1 MVDIETLIKSLRLS
15 WLERMFSNNSG
26 MQLFKF
32 RRVCGVCSGELSNWL
47 GRTIAFYQVFSS
59 RGGWLWANGVSVP
72 RKVTPGLPGWN
83 FFAVEVI
90 VFFPYTLTKGVR
102 VEKDKI
108 K

>member
-1 MVDIETLIKSLRLS
+1 MVDIETLINLS
-15 WLERMFSNNSG
+15 VFPGLNECLVTT
-26 MQLFKF
+26 QA
-32 RRVCGVCSGELSNWL
+32 CSHLNLGACAGFALANCDWL
-47 GRTIAFYQVFSS
+47 GRTIAFYQVFSG

-108 K
+108 R